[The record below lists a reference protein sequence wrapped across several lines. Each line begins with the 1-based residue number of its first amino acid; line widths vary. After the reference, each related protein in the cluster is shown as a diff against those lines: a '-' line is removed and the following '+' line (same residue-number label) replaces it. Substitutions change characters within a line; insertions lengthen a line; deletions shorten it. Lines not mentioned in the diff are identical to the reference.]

1 MAVVRFKMNELR
13 SKLKEIKGELG
24 IGTIIGVAVAIIVA
38 GFVLIPG
45 MRSFAQ
51 TVLTSMNTWWQN
63 TIQTNIFPK
72 V

>member
-1 MAVVRFKMNELR
+1 MLKYMIL
-13 SKLKEIKGELG
+13 KLSNKKGELG
-24 IGTIIGVAVAIIVA
+24 IGTIVSIAVTIIVA

-51 TVLTSMNTWWQN
+51 TVINSMNLWWQN
-63 TIQTNIFPK
+63 TIQTTIFPT